1 MNLLKSNKK
10 IVWTLLLI
18 VAGAL
23 AIWYFNRSELE
34 KNGLEENLLISGQ
47 IQGAG
52 GLQLFLEAPSDRG
65 VISVAQTEINADG
78 SFELPANIPGLG
90 LYNLRI
96 SDLKSSTLWLPLQP
110 NNQITIQCQLNDF
123 GFKPGIKG
131 VKWATNYA
139 KLMLAT
145 QTFETQQ
152 NELQQN
158 PQKLGQDAIEQAYAS
173 ARSKYEAFCAKTIEQ
188 DLSSPLNIMLSMN
201 LLPTTGFEDWN
212 AAHLK
217 TLEKLSKAFAE
228 NYPGQAASQN
238 MQAQF
243 AQIEDAFFAYTQ
255 MTNGS
260 MAAPDITLP
269 DPSGRSHSL
278 SALQGKY
285 VLIDFWA
292 SWCGP
297 CRRENPNVV
306 SAYEKYKKAKWK
318 NAKGFDI
325 FSVSLDQN
333 ADAWKAAIEKDA
345 LVWKNHVSDLK
356 GWQNGAAAM
365 YGVSSI
371 PMSFLIDENGIILA
385 KNLRGLE
392 LHKQL
397 DLHVKSL

>member
-23 AIWYFNRSELE
+23 SIWYFNRSELE

-110 NNQITIQCQLNDF
+110 NNQLTIQCQLNDF

-173 ARSKYEAFCAKTIEQ
+173 ARSKYEAFCVKTIEQ
-188 DLSSPLNIMLSMN
+188 DLSSPLNILLSMN
-201 LLPTTGFEDWN
+201 LLPTTGFENWD
-212 AAHLK
+212 AKHLG
-217 TLEKLSKAFAE
+217 TLEKLSKAFQKSFAGQPASE
-228 NYPGQAASQN
+228 NMAAQY
-238 MQAQF
+238 Q
-243 AQIEDAFFAYTQ
+243 QIEDAYFNYSSTI
-255 MTNGS
+255 NGT
-260 MAAPDITLP
+260 MAAPELSLPNPQGQEITL
-269 DPSGRSHSL
+269 SSFK
-278 SALQGKY
+278 GKY

-297 CRRENPNVV
+297 CKSEMPNVV
-306 SAYEKYKKAKWK
+306 QLYKKYQQQ
-318 NAKGFDI
+318 NFTI
-325 FSVSLDQN
+325 YSVSLDE
-333 ADAWKAAIEKDA
+333 DANKWKAAIKDWGM
-345 LVWKNHVSDLK
+345 LWPNHVSNLK
-356 GWQNGAAAM
+356 GWNSDLPQL
-365 YGVSSI
+365 YGFDGI
-371 PMSFLIDENGIILA
+371 PYTVLVNPEGKVIGT
-385 KNLRGLE
+385 NLRGAKLAKKLAE
-392 LHKQL
+392 IFK
-397 DLHVKSL
+397 